1 MDFKSPDKKTV
12 NLFPGTRISLTKLI
26 DSIFFIFAGV
36 ASFWLAWLVFQ
47 ESWKTGGW
55 WMAGLF
61 MAAWIV
67 LAYLGLP
74 RLHRILSSL
83 YVPNYFFGRTL
94 TADGLLGDPINIAL
108 KGTESQLKQ
117 AFEKAGWQLADE
129 VTPKTALRMLTSTIG
144 GKSYPTAPVSGLF
157 LFNRRHDFAYQQEVD
172 GSPHKRHHV
181 RLWRCPEGWLLPGGH
196 KVDWLAAATYDKSV
210 GLSLFTFQITHK
222 IDGDI
227 DTERD
232 YIVESLAQSNK
243 IETTLLK
250 DFSTGYH
257 SRNGGG
263 DNIRTDGDLP
273 VISLAK
279 LTSSNAFVDSKTG
292 IIDTDEPLIR
302 QIWEQRPPQIL
313 IGSILVMVATL
324 FSLIALIGDM
334 TSWTILSQIGNLS
347 EQGMGIG
354 AVISILSSDSG
365 VTSRAV
371 MIIAV
376 GMATIELF
384 LTVNVLRGGGN
395 SRLILLTIASVTT
408 LLGLTSFGVQRE
420 LVPVELMLFIGL
432 HLLIVLAFSS
442 DEARR
447 YTKTKGFNMPF

>member
-1 MDFKSPDKKTV
+1 
-12 NLFPGTRISLTKLI
+12 
-26 DSIFFIFAGV
+26 
-36 ASFWLAWLVFQ
+36 
-47 ESWKTGGW
+47 
-55 WMAGLF
+55 MAGLF

>member
-61 MAAWIV
+61 MAVWIV

>member
-61 MAAWIV
+61 MAVWIV

-273 VISLAK
+273 VISIPE
-279 LTSSNAFVDSKTG
+279 LTSPSNFAGSNLGVIDS
-292 IIDTDEPLIR
+292 DEPLIR